1 MMTHILAQPI
11 RVFVILIACLIQFN
25 LAAAPLAE
33 GKARFLGCIF
43 SPTSEPKLEKYWN
56 QVVPENSGKWGS
68 VERRRGQM
76 NWTNLD
82 NAYDLAQTQG
92 FPFRF
97 HVLIWGN
104 QQPSWMNDLSS
115 SDQLDEIEEWF
126 SAVATRYPGIDYL
139 EVVNEPLNAPPDGNN
154 DRANYIDALGGTG
167 PSGWEWV
174 LKSFRLARQYFPGT
188 QLVLNEYNVIRN
200 NDKTTDYLAL
210 IGLLQAEDLIDVIG
224 FQGHAFTTGPAS
236 LSAMTTS
243 INRFEATGL
252 PVMVT
257 EMDIDGAVFVDPDWI
272 QNDALQLSEYQR
284 VFPLFW
290 EHPAIV
296 GVTLW
301 GWRPGLWRDTEMAYL
316 QDTDGTER
324 PALQWLRHYVA
335 GEEPPMNFETYATI
349 EGLLDTERL
358 IDGDSDGDTLHNVL
372 EYLAGTG
379 FDSYNPQP
387 VIWDFTDDSADMT
400 FPVSPLVN
408 SGKVYIERKANLSN
422 ASWRTSGSYNWDSQ
436 TATNTTYSGQESKV
450 RRTFDTDIAH
460 FIESASVDNGDIFYE
475 ANIGWGSVR
484 FECVEDRKAAVA
496 QYQVQADAA
505 LRAEL
510 TDAVANNGT
519 VSFDVTILAADYDPA
534 DRPSRFNLIL
544 AGNTS
549 VDGFSE
555 SIEVDPGFDF
565 STLQADVSQLAHIT
579 VNIADLNSFTDVAG
593 STYVQLAFGSWVPA
607 DEIIGNGDV
616 SGKIVTFY
624 IDNLTIDSRPN
635 SSPQIKF
642 SGSGTSARPQRFYRL
657 RYEQ

>member
-1 MMTHILAQPI
+1 MTQIFAQANK
-11 RVFVILIACLIQFN
+11 VSLILIACLIQFH
-25 LAAAPLAE
+25 LAAEPLAE

-43 SPTSEPKLEKYWN
+43 SPTSEAKLEKYWN

-68 VERRRGQM
+68 VERRRDRM
-76 NWTNLD
+76 NWANLD
-82 NAYDLAQTQG
+82 NAYNLAQAQG
-92 FPFRF
+92 FPFRH
-97 HVLIWGN
+97 HVLIWGK

-115 SDQLDEIEEWF
+115 SDQRAEIEEWF

-154 DRANYIDALGGTG
+154 GRANYIAALGGTG

-174 LKSFRLARQYFPGT
+174 LESFRLARQYFPGA

-200 NDKTTDYLAL
+200 NDNTTNYLAL

-236 LSAMTTS
+236 VGAMTSS

-257 EMDIDGAVFVDPDWI
+257 EMEIDGAVFVDSDWI
-272 QNDALQLSEYQR
+272 QDDALQLSEYQR

-296 GVTLW
+296 GVSLW
-301 GWRPGLWRDTEMAYL
+301 GWRPGLWRDAEMAYL
-316 QDTDGTER
+316 QNIDGTER
-324 PALQWLRHYVA
+324 PALQWLRHYLT

-349 EGLLDTERL
+349 QGLLDTERL
-358 IDGDSDGDTLHNVL
+358 IDGDSDGDTLPNGL

-379 FDSYNPQP
+379 FDRYDPKP
-387 VIWDFTDDSADMT
+387 VIWDFNNNSADMT

-408 SGKVYIERKANLSN
+408 SGKVHIERKTDLSDTE
-422 ASWRTSGSYNWDSQ
+422 WLPSGSYNWDSQ

-450 RRTFDTDIAH
+450 RATFDTDVVY
-460 FIESASVDNGDIFYE
+460 FIEPASGDNGDIFYE
-475 ANIGWGSVR
+475 ANVGWGSVR
-484 FECVEDRKAAVA
+484 FVCFEDEEHCVAL
-496 QYQVQADAA
+496 YSINSDAGM
-505 LRAEL
+505 LAEL
-510 TDAVANNGT
+510 ADAVANNGT
-519 VSFDVTILAADYDPA
+519 VSFDVTILAADYDPT

-549 VDGFSE
+549 VDGFGQ

-565 STLQADVSQLAHIT
+565 STLQADVLQSAHIT
-579 VNIADLNSFTDVAG
+579 VNIADLNSFTNVAG
-593 STYVQLAFGSWVPA
+593 SDYVELSFGSWVPA
-607 DEIIGNGDV
+607 DEIIGNGDA

-624 IDNLTIDSRPN
+624 IDNFTIDGGPN
-635 SSPQIKF
+635 SSPQISF
-642 SGSGTSARPQRFYRL
+642 SGSGTSAIPQGFYRL

>member
-1 MMTHILAQPI
+1 MTHMLVQANKI
-11 RVFVILIACLIQFN
+11 FVVLFLCLIQFY
-25 LAAAPLAE
+25 LAAEPLAD
-33 GKARFLGCIF
+33 GKARFLGCNF
-43 SPTSEPKLEKYWN
+43 TNSSQPNLEKYWN
-56 QVVPENSGKWGS
+56 QVVPGNYGKWGS
-68 VERRRGQM
+68 VESKRDVM

-82 NAYDLAQTQG
+82 NAYNLAQTQG
-92 FPFRF
+92 FPFRY

-104 QQPSWMNDLSS
+104 QQPSWMNTLSS
-115 SDQLDEIEEWF
+115 SEQRNEIEEWF
-126 SAVATRYPGIDYL
+126 SAVATRYPDIDYL

-154 DRANYIDALGGTG
+154 GRANYIAALGGTG
-167 PSGWEWV
+167 LSGWEWV
-174 LKSFRLARQYFPGT
+174 LESFRLARQYFPGT

-200 NDKTTDYLAL
+200 NSNTANYLAL
-210 IGLLQAEDLIDVIG
+210 IGLLQAEGLIDVIG
-224 FQGHAFTTGPAS
+224 FQAHAFTTKPAS
-236 LSAMTTS
+236 TGAMTTS
-243 INRFEATGL
+243 INRFAATGL

-257 EMDIDGAVFVDPDWI
+257 EMDIDGAVSVDPDWI
-272 QNDALQLSEYQR
+272 QDDALQLSEYQR

-316 QDTDGTER
+316 QDIDGRER

-349 EGLLDTERL
+349 QGLLDSERL
-358 IDGDSDGDTLHNVL
+358 IDGDLDSDTLYNGL

-379 FDSYNPQP
+379 FDRYNQQP
-387 VIWDFTDDSADMT
+387 VMWHFTYHSADMT

-408 SGKVYIERKANLSN
+408 SGKVYIERNTDLSD
-422 ASWRTSGSYNWDSQ
+422 AGWLTSGSYNWDTQ
-436 TATNTTYSGQESKV
+436 TASNTTYSGQESKV
-450 RRTFDTDIAH
+450 RRSFDTDVAQ
-460 FIESASVDNGDIFYE
+460 FFEPASVDNGDIFYE
-475 ANIGWGSVR
+475 ADIGWGSVR
-484 FECVEDRKAAVA
+484 FECIEDRNAAVA
-496 QYQVQADAA
+496 QYRVHSDAA
-505 LRAEL
+505 LLAEL

-519 VSFDVTILAADYDPA
+519 VSFDVTILAADYDPT
-534 DRPSRFNLIL
+534 DRPSRFDLIL

-549 VDGFSE
+549 VDGFSQ

-565 STLQADVSQLAHIT
+565 STLQADVSQSAHIT
-579 VNIADLNSFTDVAG
+579 VNIADLNSFTDIAG

-607 DEIIGNGDV
+607 GEIIGNGEA

-624 IDNLTIDSRPN
+624 IDNLTVDAVPN

-642 SGSGTSARPQRFYRL
+642 NGSGTSAIPQRFYRL

>member
-1 MMTHILAQPI
+1 MTQIFAQANK
-11 RVFVILIACLIQFN
+11 VSLILIACLIQFH
-25 LAAAPLAE
+25 LAAEPLAE

-68 VERRRGQM
+68 VERRRDRM
-76 NWTNLD
+76 NWANLD
-82 NAYDLAQTQG
+82 NAYNLAQAQG
-92 FPFRF
+92 FPFRH
-97 HVLIWGN
+97 HVLIWGK

-115 SDQLDEIEEWF
+115 SDQRAEIEEWF

-154 DRANYIDALGGTG
+154 GRANYIAALGGTG

-174 LKSFRLARQYFPGT
+174 LESFRLARQYFPGT

-200 NDKTTDYLAL
+200 NDNTTNYLAL

-236 LSAMTTS
+236 VGAMTSS

-257 EMDIDGAVFVDPDWI
+257 EMEIDGAVFVDSDWI
-272 QNDALQLSEYQR
+272 QDDAIQLSEYQR

-301 GWRPGLWRDTEMAYL
+301 GWRPGLWRDAEMAYL
-316 QDTDGTER
+316 QNIDGTER
-324 PALQWLRHYVA
+324 PALQWLRHYLT

-349 EGLLDTERL
+349 QGLLDTERL
-358 IDGDSDGDTLHNVL
+358 IDGDSDGDTLPNGL

-379 FDSYNPQP
+379 FDRYDPKP
-387 VIWDFTDDSADMT
+387 VIWDFNNNSADMT

-408 SGKVYIERKANLSN
+408 SGKVHIERKTDLSDTE
-422 ASWRTSGSYNWDSQ
+422 WLPSGSYNWDSQ

-450 RRTFDTDIAH
+450 RATFDTDVAY
-460 FIESASVDNGDIFYE
+460 FIEPASGDNGDIFYE

-484 FECVEDRKAAVA
+484 FVCFEDEEHCVAL
-496 QYQVQADAA
+496 YSINSDAGM
-505 LRAEL
+505 LAEL
-510 TDAVANNGT
+510 ADAVANNGT
-519 VSFDVTILAADYDPA
+519 VSFDVTILAADYDPT

-549 VDGFSE
+549 VDGFGQ

-565 STLQADVSQLAHIT
+565 STLQADVLQSAHIT
-579 VNIADLNSFTDVAG
+579 VNIADLNSFTNVAG
-593 STYVQLAFGSWVPA
+593 SDYVELSFGSWVPA
-607 DEIIGNGDV
+607 DEIIGNGDA

-624 IDNLTIDSRPN
+624 IDNFTIDGGPN
-635 SSPQIKF
+635 SSPQISF
-642 SGSGTSARPQRFYRL
+642 SGSGTSAIPQGFYRL

>member
-1 MMTHILAQPI
+1 MTRILAQAI
-11 RVFVILIACLIQFN
+11 RVFVILIAGLIQFN
-25 LAAAPLAE
+25 LAAVPLAE

-68 VERRRGQM
+68 VERRRDRM
-76 NWTNLD
+76 NWGNID
-82 NAYDLAQTQG
+82 NAYNLAQTQG
-92 FPFRF
+92 FPFRY

-115 SDQLDEIEEWF
+115 SDQRDEIEEWF

-154 DRANYIDALGGTG
+154 GRANYIAALGGTG
-167 PSGWEWV
+167 SSGWEWV
-174 LKSFRLARQYFPGT
+174 LESFRLARQYFPGT

-200 NDKTTDYLAL
+200 DDKTTNYLTL
-210 IGLLQAEDLIDVIG
+210 IGLLQAEGLIDVIG
-224 FQGHAFTTGPAS
+224 FQGHAFTTRPAS
-236 LSAMTTS
+236 EGAMTTS

-257 EMDIDGAVFVDPDWI
+257 EMEIDGAVFVDPDWI

-316 QDTDGTER
+316 QVDGAER
-324 PALQWLRHYVA
+324 PALQWLRHYLA
-335 GEEPPMNFETYATI
+335 SEEPPMNFETYATI

-358 IDGDSDGDTLHNVL
+358 IDGDSDGDTLYNGL
-372 EYLAGTG
+372 EYLTGTG
-379 FDSYNPQP
+379 FDRYNPQP
-387 VIWDFTDDSADMT
+387 VIWDFTYNSADMT

-408 SGKVYIERKANLSN
+408 SGKVYIERNTDLSD
-422 ASWRTSGSYNWDSQ
+422 AGWLTSGSYNWDTQ
-436 TATNTTYSGQESKV
+436 ITTNTTYSGQESKV
-450 RRTFDTDIAH
+450 RATFDTDVAH
-460 FIESASVDNGDIFYE
+460 FIEPASGDNGDIFYE

-484 FECVEDRKAAVA
+484 FECIEDRKAAVA
-496 QYQVQADAA
+496 QYRVHRDAA
-505 LRAEL
+505 LLAEL
-510 TDAVANNGT
+510 TDAVASNGT
-519 VSFDVTILAADYDPA
+519 VSFDVTILAADYDPT
-534 DRPSRFNLIL
+534 DRPSRFNLTL

-549 VDGFSE
+549 VDGFNE

-565 STLQADVSQLAHIT
+565 STLQADVSQSAHIT

-607 DEIIGNGDV
+607 DEIIGNGNA

-624 IDNLTIDSRPN
+624 IDNLTIDSGPN

-642 SGSGTSARPQRFYRL
+642 SGSGTSAIPQRFYRL

>member
-1 MMTHILAQPI
+1 MTQIFAQANK
-11 RVFVILIACLIQFN
+11 VSLILIACLIQFH
-25 LAAAPLAE
+25 LAAEPLAE

-68 VERRRGQM
+68 VERRRDRM
-76 NWTNLD
+76 NWANLD
-82 NAYDLAQTQG
+82 NAYNLAQAQG
-92 FPFRF
+92 FPFRH
-97 HVLIWGN
+97 HVLIWGK

-115 SDQLDEIEEWF
+115 SDQRAEIEEWF

-154 DRANYIDALGGTG
+154 GRANYIAALGGTG

-174 LKSFRLARQYFPGT
+174 LESFRLARQYFPGT

-200 NDKTTDYLAL
+200 NDNTTNYLAL

-236 LSAMTTS
+236 VGAMTSS

-257 EMDIDGAVFVDPDWI
+257 EMEIDGAVFVDSDWI
-272 QNDALQLSEYQR
+272 QDDALQLSEYQR

-301 GWRPGLWRDTEMAYL
+301 GWRPGLWRDAEMAYL
-316 QDTDGTER
+316 QNIDGTER
-324 PALQWLRHYVA
+324 PALQWLRHYLT

-349 EGLLDTERL
+349 QGLLDTERL
-358 IDGDSDGDTLHNVL
+358 IDGDSDGDTLPNGL

-379 FDSYNPQP
+379 FDRYDPKP
-387 VIWDFTDDSADMT
+387 VIWDFNNNSADMT

-408 SGKVYIERKANLSN
+408 SGKVHIERKTDLSDTE
-422 ASWRTSGSYNWDSQ
+422 WLPSGSYNWDSQ

-450 RRTFDTDIAH
+450 RATFDTDVAY
-460 FIESASVDNGDIFYE
+460 FIEPAFGDNGDIFYE

-484 FECVEDRKAAVA
+484 FVCFEDEEHCVAL
-496 QYQVQADAA
+496 YSINSDAGM
-505 LRAEL
+505 LAEL
-510 TDAVANNGT
+510 ADAVANNGT
-519 VSFDVTILAADYDPA
+519 VSFDVTILAADYDPT

-549 VDGFSE
+549 VDGFGQ

-565 STLQADVSQLAHIT
+565 STLQADVLQSAHIT
-579 VNIADLNSFTDVAG
+579 VNIADLNSFTNVAG
-593 STYVQLAFGSWVPA
+593 SDYVELSFGSWVPA
-607 DEIIGNGDV
+607 DEIIGNGDA

-624 IDNLTIDSRPN
+624 IDNFTIDGGPN
-635 SSPQIKF
+635 SSPQISF
-642 SGSGTSARPQRFYRL
+642 SGSGTSAIPQGFYRL

>member
-1 MMTHILAQPI
+1 MTPMFVQIN
-11 RVFVILIACLIQFN
+11 RVFVILIACLVQFN
-25 LAAAPLAE
+25 LAAVPLAE

-43 SPTSEPKLEKYWN
+43 SPTSEPKLENYWN

-68 VERRRGQM
+68 VERRRDVM
-76 NWTNLD
+76 NWASLD
-82 NAYDLAQTQG
+82 NAYNLAQTQG

-104 QQPSWMNDLSS
+104 QQPSWMDDLSS

-126 SAVATRYPGIDYL
+126 SAVATRYPEIDYL

-154 DRANYIDALGGTG
+154 DRANYIDALGGAG

-174 LKSFRLARQYFPGT
+174 LESFRLARQYFPGT

-200 NDKTTDYLAL
+200 NVKTTDYLTL

-224 FQGHAFTTGPAS
+224 FQGHAFTTGPAT
-236 LSAMTTS
+236 LGAMTTS

-272 QNDALQLSEYQR
+272 QDDALQLSEYQR

-301 GWRPGLWRDTEMAYL
+301 GWRPGLWRDAEMAYL
-316 QDTDGTER
+316 QNINGTER
-324 PALQWLRHYVA
+324 PALQWLRHYLA

-349 EGLLDTERL
+349 QGLLDTERL
-358 IDGDSDGDTLHNVL
+358 VDGDSDGDTLYNSL

-387 VIWDFTDDSADMT
+387 VIWDFTDGSADMT

-408 SGKVYIERKANLSN
+408 SGKVYIERKADLSD
-422 ASWRTSGSYNWDSQ
+422 AGWLTSGSYNWDTQ

-450 RRTFDTDIAH
+450 RTTFDTNVAH
-460 FIESASVDNGDIFYE
+460 FIEPASVDNGDIFYQ

-484 FECVEDRKAAVA
+484 FECVEDRKSAVA
-496 QYQVQADAA
+496 QYQVHADAA

-519 VSFDVTILAADYDPA
+519 VSFDVTILAADYDPT

-579 VNIADLNSFTDVAG
+579 VNIADLNSFTDLAG

-642 SGSGTSARPQRFYRL
+642 SGSGTSAIPQRFYRL

>member
-1 MMTHILAQPI
+1 MTYILVQANKI
-11 RVFVILIACLIQFN
+11 FVVLFLCLIQFH
-25 LAAAPLAE
+25 LAAEPLAD

-43 SPTSEPKLEKYWN
+43 SPTSEPNLEKYWN
-56 QVVPENSGKWGS
+56 QVVPENSGKWNS
-68 VERRRGQM
+68 VERVRGQM
-76 NWTNLD
+76 NWANLD
-82 NAYDLAQTQG
+82 NAYNLAQTQG
-92 FPFRF
+92 FPFRY

-126 SAVATRYPGIDYL
+126 SAVAARYPGIDYL

-154 DRANYIDALGGTG
+154 NRANYINALDDAGLG
-167 PSGWEWV
+167 GWEWV
-174 LKSFRLARQYFPGT
+174 LESFRLARQYFPGT

-200 NDKTTDYLAL
+200 NDNTTNYLAL

-224 FQGHAFTTGPAS
+224 FQGHAFTTNPAS
-236 LSAMTTS
+236 VGAMTTS
-243 INRFEATGL
+243 INRFAATGL

-257 EMDIDGAVFVDPDWI
+257 EMDIDGAVFVDPNWI
-272 QNDALQLSEYQR
+272 QDDALQLSEYQR

-316 QDTDGTER
+316 QDIDGTER

-349 EGLLDTERL
+349 QGLLDTERL
-358 IDGDSDGDTLHNVL
+358 IDGDSDGDALHNGL

-379 FDSYNPQP
+379 FDRYNPQP
-387 VIWDFTDDSADMT
+387 VIWDFTDDSADMI

-408 SGKVYIERKANLSN
+408 SGKVYIERNADLSD
-422 ASWRTSGSYNWDSQ
+422 AGWLTSGSYNWDTQ
-436 TATNTTYSGQESKV
+436 TASNTTYSGQESKV
-450 RRTFDTDIAH
+450 RRSFDTDVAQ
-460 FIESASVDNGDIFYE
+460 FFEPASVDNGDIFYE
-475 ANIGWGSVR
+475 ADIGWGSVR

-496 QYQVQADAA
+496 QYRVHQDAA

-519 VSFDVTILAADYDPA
+519 VSFDVTILAADYDPT
-534 DRPSRFNLIL
+534 DSPSRFNLIL

-565 STLQADVSQLAHIT
+565 STLQADVSQSAHIT

-593 STYVQLAFGSWVPA
+593 STYVQLAFGSWVPPG
-607 DEIIGNGDV
+607 EIIGNGNA

-642 SGSGTSARPQRFYRL
+642 SGSGTSAVPQRFYRL

>member
-1 MMTHILAQPI
+1 
-11 RVFVILIACLIQFN
+11 
-25 LAAAPLAE
+25 
-33 GKARFLGCIF
+33 
-43 SPTSEPKLEKYWN
+43 
-56 QVVPENSGKWGS
+56 
-68 VERRRGQM
+68 M
-76 NWTNLD
+76 NWANLD
-82 NAYDLAQTQG
+82 NAYNLAQAQG
-92 FPFRF
+92 FPFRH
-97 HVLIWGN
+97 HVLIWGK
-104 QQPSWMNDLSS
+104 QQPSWMNGLSS
-115 SDQLDEIEEWF
+115 SDQRDEIEEWF

-154 DRANYIDALGGTG
+154 GRANYIAALGGTG

-174 LKSFRLARQYFPGT
+174 LESFRLARQYFPGT
-188 QLVLNEYNVIRN
+188 QLILNEYNVIRN
-200 NDKTTDYLAL
+200 NDNTTNYLAL

-236 LSAMTTS
+236 VGAMTSS

-257 EMDIDGAVFVDPDWI
+257 EMEIDGAVFVDPDWI
-272 QNDALQLSEYQR
+272 QDDALQLSEYQR

-301 GWRPGLWRDTEMAYL
+301 GWRPGLWRDAEMAYL
-316 QDTDGTER
+316 QNIDGTER
-324 PALQWLRHYVA
+324 PALQWLRHYLT

-349 EGLLDTERL
+349 QGLLDTERL
-358 IDGDSDGDTLHNVL
+358 IDGDSDGDTLPNGL

-379 FDSYNPQP
+379 FDRYDPKP
-387 VIWDFTDDSADMT
+387 VIWDFNNNSADMT

-408 SGKVYIERKANLSN
+408 SGKVHIERKTDLSDTE
-422 ASWRTSGSYNWDSQ
+422 WLPSGSYNWDSQ

-450 RRTFDTDIAH
+450 RATFDTDVAY
-460 FIESASVDNGDIFYE
+460 FIEPASGDNGDIFYE

-484 FECVEDRKAAVA
+484 FVCFEDEEHCVAL
-496 QYQVQADAA
+496 YSINSDAA
-505 LRAEL
+505 MLGEL
-510 TDAVANNGT
+510 ADAVANNGT
-519 VSFDVTILAADYDPA
+519 VSFDVTILAADYDPT

-549 VDGFSE
+549 VDGFGQ

-565 STLQADVSQLAHIT
+565 STLQADVLQSAHIT
-579 VNIADLNSFTDVAG
+579 VNIADLNSFTNVAG
-593 STYVQLAFGSWVPA
+593 SDYLELSFGSWVPA
-607 DEIIGNGDV
+607 DEIIGNGDA

-624 IDNLTIDSRPN
+624 IDNFTIDGGPN
-635 SSPQIKF
+635 SSPHINF
-642 SGSGTSARPQRFYRL
+642 SGSGTSAIPQRFYRL

>member
-1 MMTHILAQPI
+1 MISLFVQI
-11 RVFVILIACLIQFN
+11 NRVFVTLIACLIQFN
-25 LAAAPLAE
+25 LAAIPLAE

-43 SPTSEPKLEKYWN
+43 SPASEPKLENYWN
-56 QVVPENSGKWGS
+56 QVVPENSGKWNQ
-68 VERRRGQM
+68 VERVRGEM

-82 NAYDLAQTQG
+82 NAYNLAQAQG
-92 FPFRF
+92 FPFRY

-126 SAVATRYPGIDYL
+126 SAVAARYPGIDYL

-154 DRANYIDALGGTG
+154 GRANYIDALGGTG

-174 LKSFRLARQYFPGT
+174 LESFRLARQYFPGT

-210 IGLLQAEDLIDVIG
+210 IGLLQAEGLIDVIG
-224 FQGHAFTTGPAS
+224 FQAHAFTTGS
-236 LSAMTTS
+236 VSVSAITTS

-252 PVMVT
+252 PVIVT
-257 EMDIDGAVFVDPDWI
+257 EMDIDGAVFEDPDWI
-272 QNDALQLSEYQR
+272 QDDALQLSEYQR

-296 GVTLW
+296 GITLW
-301 GWRPGLWRDTEMAYL
+301 GWRPGLWRDAEMAYL

-349 EGLLDTERL
+349 QGLLDTERL
-358 IDGDSDGDTLHNVL
+358 IVGDSDGDTLHSGL

-379 FDSYNPQP
+379 FDIYNPQP
-387 VIWDFTDDSADMT
+387 VIWDFTHDSADMT

-408 SGKVYIERKANLSN
+408 SGKVHIEEKPDLSDTE
-422 ASWRTSGSYNWDSQ
+422 WFPSGSYDWDSQ
-436 TATNTTYSGQESKV
+436 IATNTTYSGQESKV
-450 RRTFDTDIAH
+450 RITFDSDIAH
-460 FIESASVDNGDIFYE
+460 FNESASVDNGDISHE
-475 ANIGWGSVR
+475 ADIGWGSVR
-484 FECVEDRKAAVA
+484 FECIEDRKAAVA
-496 QYQVQADAA
+496 QYRVHRDAA
-505 LRAEL
+505 LLAEL

-519 VSFDVTILAADYDPA
+519 VSFDVTILAEDYDQA

-549 VDGFSE
+549 VDGFGQ

-565 STLQADVSQLAHIT
+565 STLQADVLQSAHIT

-593 STYVQLAFGSWVPA
+593 STYVQIAFGSWVPSG
-607 DEIIGNGDV
+607 EIIGNGAV

-624 IDNLTIDSRPN
+624 IDNLTIDSKPN

-642 SGSGTSARPQRFYRL
+642 SGSGTSAVSQRFYRL

>member
-1 MMTHILAQPI
+1 MTQIFAQANK
-11 RVFVILIACLIQFN
+11 VSLILIACLIQFH
-25 LAAAPLAE
+25 LAAEPLAE

-68 VERRRGQM
+68 VERRRDRM
-76 NWTNLD
+76 NWANLD
-82 NAYDLAQTQG
+82 NAYNLAQAQG
-92 FPFRF
+92 FPFRH
-97 HVLIWGN
+97 HVLIWGK

-115 SDQLDEIEEWF
+115 SDQRAEIEEWF

-154 DRANYIDALGGTG
+154 GRANYIAALGGTG

-174 LKSFRLARQYFPGT
+174 LESFRLARQYFPGA

-200 NDKTTDYLAL
+200 NDNTTNYLAL

-236 LSAMTTS
+236 VGAMTSS

-257 EMDIDGAVFVDPDWI
+257 EMEIDGAVFVDSDWI
-272 QNDALQLSEYQR
+272 QDDALQLSEYQR

-301 GWRPGLWRDTEMAYL
+301 GWRPGLWRDAEMAYL
-316 QDTDGTER
+316 QNIDGTER
-324 PALQWLRHYVA
+324 PALQWLRHYLT

-349 EGLLDTERL
+349 QGLLDTERL
-358 IDGDSDGDTLHNVL
+358 IDGDSDGDTLPNGL
-372 EYLAGTG
+372 EYLAGTD
-379 FDSYNPQP
+379 FDRYDPKP
-387 VIWDFTDDSADMT
+387 AIWDFNNNSADMT

-408 SGKVYIERKANLSN
+408 SGKVHIERKTDLSDTE
-422 ASWRTSGSYNWDSQ
+422 WLPSGSYNWDSQ

-450 RRTFDTDIAH
+450 RATFDTDVVY
-460 FIESASVDNGDIFYE
+460 FIEPASGDNGDIFYE

-484 FECVEDRKAAVA
+484 FVCFEDEEHCVAL
-496 QYQVQADAA
+496 YSINSDAGM
-505 LRAEL
+505 LAEL
-510 TDAVANNGT
+510 ADAVANNGT
-519 VSFDVTILAADYDPA
+519 VSFDVTILAADYDPT

-549 VDGFSE
+549 VDGFGQ

-565 STLQADVSQLAHIT
+565 STLQADVLQSAHIT
-579 VNIADLNSFTDVAG
+579 VNIADLNSFTNVAG
-593 STYVQLAFGSWVPA
+593 SDYVELSFGSWLPA
-607 DEIIGNGDV
+607 DEIIGNGEA

-624 IDNLTIDSRPN
+624 IDNFTIDGGPN
-635 SSPQIKF
+635 SSPQISF
-642 SGSGTSARPQRFYRL
+642 SGSGTSAIPQGFYRL

>member
-56 QVVPENSGKWGS
+56 QVVPENSGKWNS
-68 VERRRGQM
+68 VERVRGQM

-154 DRANYIDALGGTG
+154 DRANYIDALGGAG

-174 LKSFRLARQYFPGT
+174 LKSFRLARHYFPGT

-200 NDKTTDYLAL
+200 NVKTTDYLTL

-224 FQGHAFTTGPAS
+224 FQAHAFTTGPAS

-257 EMDIDGAVFVDPDWI
+257 EMDIDGVDPDGV
-272 QNDALQLSEYQR
+272 QDDALQLSEYRR

-301 GWRPGLWRDTEMAYL
+301 GWRPGLWRDAEMAYL
-316 QDTDGTER
+316 QNINGTER
-324 PALQWLRHYVA
+324 PALQWLRHYLA

-349 EGLLDTERL
+349 QGLLDTERL
-358 IDGDSDGDTLHNVL
+358 IDGDSDGDTLYNVL

-387 VIWDFTDDSADMT
+387 VIWDFTDDSADMI

-408 SGKVYIERKANLSN
+408 SGKVYIERKTNLSN

-450 RRTFDTDIAH
+450 RTTFDTDVAH
-460 FIESASVDNGDIFYE
+460 FIEPASVDNGDILYV

-484 FECVEDRKAAVA
+484 FKCVEDRKAAVA

-510 TDAVANNGT
+510 TDAVTNNGT

-565 STLQADVSQLAHIT
+565 STLQADVSQSAHIT
-579 VNIADLNSFTDVAG
+579 VNIADLSSFTDVAG
-593 STYVQLAFGSWVPA
+593 STYVQIAFGSWVPSG
-607 DEIIGNGDV
+607 EIIGNGNAV
-616 SGKIVTFY
+616 KKVTFY
-624 IDNLTIDSRPN
+624 IDNLTVDSRPN

>member
-1 MMTHILAQPI
+1 
-11 RVFVILIACLIQFN
+11 
-25 LAAAPLAE
+25 
-33 GKARFLGCIF
+33 
-43 SPTSEPKLEKYWN
+43 
-56 QVVPENSGKWGS
+56 
-68 VERRRGQM
+68 M

-92 FPFRF
+92 FPFRY

-324 PALQWLRHYVA
+324 PALQWLRHYLA
-335 GEEPPMNFETYATI
+335 GEEPPMNFETYATT

-379 FDSYNPQP
+379 FDSYDPQP

-505 LRAEL
+505 Y
-510 TDAVANNGT
+510 G
-519 VSFDVTILAADYDPA
+519 
-534 DRPSRFNLIL
+534 
-544 AGNTS
+544 
-549 VDGFSE
+549 
-555 SIEVDPGFDF
+555 
-565 STLQADVSQLAHIT
+565 
-579 VNIADLNSFTDVAG
+579 
-593 STYVQLAFGSWVPA
+593 
-607 DEIIGNGDV
+607 
-616 SGKIVTFY
+616 
-624 IDNLTIDSRPN
+624 PN
-635 SSPQIKF
+635 
-642 SGSGTSARPQRFYRL
+642 
-657 RYEQ
+657 

>member
-1 MMTHILAQPI
+1 MTQIFAQANK
-11 RVFVILIACLIQFN
+11 VSLILIACLIQFH
-25 LAAAPLAE
+25 LAAEPLAE

-68 VERRRGQM
+68 VERRRDRM
-76 NWTNLD
+76 NWANLD
-82 NAYDLAQTQG
+82 NAYNLAQAQG
-92 FPFRF
+92 FPFRH
-97 HVLIWGN
+97 HVLIWGK

-115 SDQLDEIEEWF
+115 SDQRAEIEEWF

-154 DRANYIDALGGTG
+154 GRANYIAALGGTG

-174 LKSFRLARQYFPGT
+174 LESFRLARQYFPGT

-200 NDKTTDYLAL
+200 NDNTTNYLAL

-236 LSAMTTS
+236 VGAMTSS

-257 EMDIDGAVFVDPDWI
+257 EMEIDGAVFVDSDWI
-272 QNDALQLSEYQR
+272 QDDALQLSEYQR

-301 GWRPGLWRDTEMAYL
+301 GWRPGLWRDAEMAYL
-316 QDTDGTER
+316 QNIDGTER
-324 PALQWLRHYVA
+324 PALQWLRHYLA

-349 EGLLDTERL
+349 QGLLDTERL
-358 IDGDSDGDTLHNVL
+358 IDGDSDGDTLPNGL

-379 FDSYNPQP
+379 FDRYDPKP
-387 VIWDFTDDSADMT
+387 VIWDFNNNSADMT

-408 SGKVYIERKANLSN
+408 SGKVHIERKTDLSDTE
-422 ASWRTSGSYNWDSQ
+422 WLPSGSYNWDSQ

-450 RRTFDTDIAH
+450 RATFDTDVAY
-460 FIESASVDNGDIFYE
+460 FIEPASGDNGDIFYE

-484 FECVEDRKAAVA
+484 FVCFEDEEHCVAL
-496 QYQVQADAA
+496 YSINSDAGM
-505 LRAEL
+505 LAEL
-510 TDAVANNGT
+510 ADAVANNGT
-519 VSFDVTILAADYDPA
+519 VSFDVTILAADYDPT

-549 VDGFSE
+549 VDGFGQ

-565 STLQADVSQLAHIT
+565 STLQADVLQSAHIT
-579 VNIADLNSFTDVAG
+579 VNIADLNSFTNVAG
-593 STYVQLAFGSWVPA
+593 SDYVELSFGSWVPA
-607 DEIIGNGDV
+607 DEIIGNGDA

-624 IDNLTIDSRPN
+624 IDNFTIDGGPN
-635 SSPQIKF
+635 SSPQISF
-642 SGSGTSARPQRFYRL
+642 SGSGTSAIPQGFYRL

>member
-1 MMTHILAQPI
+1 MTQILAQAI
-11 RVFVILIACLIQFN
+11 RVSVILIAGLIQFN
-25 LAAAPLAE
+25 LAAVPLAE

-43 SPTSEPKLEKYWN
+43 SPTSEPNPEKYWN

-68 VERRRGQM
+68 VERRRDRM
-76 NWTNLD
+76 NWGNID
-82 NAYDLAQTQG
+82 NAYNLAQTQG
-92 FPFRF
+92 FPFRY

-324 PALQWLRHYVA
+324 PALQWLRYYLA
-335 GEEPPMNFETYATI
+335 GEEPPMNFETYATT

-379 FDSYNPQP
+379 FDSYDPQP
-387 VIWDFTDDSADMT
+387 VIWDFTDDSADMI

-450 RRTFDTDIAH
+450 RTTFDTDVAH
-460 FIESASVDNGDIFYE
+460 FIEPASVDNGDILYV

-484 FECVEDRKAAVA
+484 FKCVEDRKAAVA

>member
-1 MMTHILAQPI
+1 MTQIFAQANK
-11 RVFVILIACLIQFN
+11 VSLILIACLIQFH
-25 LAAAPLAE
+25 LAAEPLAE

-68 VERRRGQM
+68 VERRRDRM
-76 NWTNLD
+76 NWANLD
-82 NAYDLAQTQG
+82 NAYNLAQAQG
-92 FPFRF
+92 FPFRH
-97 HVLIWGN
+97 HVLIWGK

-115 SDQLDEIEEWF
+115 SDQRAEIEEWF

-154 DRANYIDALGGTG
+154 GRANYIAALGGTG

-174 LKSFRLARQYFPGT
+174 LESFRLARQYFPGT

-200 NDKTTDYLAL
+200 NDNTTNYLAL

-236 LSAMTTS
+236 VGAMTSS

-257 EMDIDGAVFVDPDWI
+257 EMEIDGAVSVGPDWI
-272 QNDALQLSEYQR
+272 QDDALQLSEYQR

-296 GVTLW
+296 GVSLW
-301 GWRPGLWRDTEMAYL
+301 GWRPGLWRDAEMAYL
-316 QDTDGTER
+316 QNIDGTER
-324 PALQWLRHYVA
+324 PALQWLRHYLA

-349 EGLLDTERL
+349 QGLLDTERL
-358 IDGDSDGDTLHNVL
+358 IDGDLDGDTLPNGL

-379 FDSYNPQP
+379 FDRHNPQP
-387 VIWDFTDDSADMT
+387 VMWDFTYNSADMT

-408 SGKVYIERKANLSN
+408 SGKVHIERKTDLSD
-422 ASWRTSGSYNWDSQ
+422 AVWLTSGSYNWDTQ
-436 TATNTTYSGQESKV
+436 TTSNTTYLGQESKV
-450 RRTFDTDIAH
+450 RTTFDTDVAY
-460 FIESASVDNGDIFYE
+460 FIEPVTDNGDIFYE

-484 FECVEDRKAAVA
+484 FECIEDRKASVA
-496 QYQVQADAA
+496 QYRVHADVA
-505 LRAEL
+505 LLAEL

-519 VSFDVTILAADYDPA
+519 ISFDVTILAADYHPA

-549 VDGFSE
+549 VDGFSS

-565 STLQADVSQLAHIT
+565 STLQVDVSQSAHIT
-579 VNIADLNSFTDVAG
+579 VNIADLNSFTNVAG

-607 DEIIGNGDV
+607 DEIIGNGEA

-642 SGSGTSARPQRFYRL
+642 SGSGTSAVPQRFYRL

>member
-1 MMTHILAQPI
+1 MFVQINRA
-11 RVFVILIACLIQFN
+11 FVILIACLVQFN
-25 LAAAPLAE
+25 LAAVPLAE

-43 SPTSEPKLEKYWN
+43 SPTSEPKLENYWN

-68 VERRRGQM
+68 VERRRDVM
-76 NWTNLD
+76 NWASLD
-82 NAYDLAQTQG
+82 NAYNLAQTQG
-92 FPFRF
+92 FPFRY

-126 SAVATRYPGIDYL
+126 SAVATRYPEIDYL

-154 DRANYIDALGGTG
+154 DRANYIDALGGAG

-200 NDKTTDYLAL
+200 NVKTTDYLTL

-224 FQGHAFTTGPAS
+224 FQGHAFTTGPAT
-236 LSAMTTS
+236 LGAMTTS

-272 QNDALQLSEYQR
+272 QDDALQLSEYQR

-301 GWRPGLWRDTEMAYL
+301 GWRPGLWRDAEMAYL
-316 QDTDGTER
+316 QNINGTER
-324 PALQWLRHYVA
+324 PALQWLRHYLA

-349 EGLLDTERL
+349 QGLLDTERL
-358 IDGDSDGDTLHNVL
+358 VDGDSDGDTLYNSL

-387 VIWDFTDDSADMT
+387 VIWDFTDGSADMT

-408 SGKVYIERKANLSN
+408 SGKVYIERKADLSD
-422 ASWRTSGSYNWDSQ
+422 AGWLTSGSYNWDTQ

-450 RRTFDTDIAH
+450 RTTFDTNVAH
-460 FIESASVDNGDIFYE
+460 FIEPASVDNGDIFYQ

-484 FECVEDRKAAVA
+484 FECVEDRKSAVA
-496 QYQVQADAA
+496 QYQVHADAA

-519 VSFDVTILAADYDPA
+519 VSFDVTILAADYDPT

-593 STYVQLAFGSWVPA
+593 STYVQLAFGSWLPA

-635 SSPQIKF
+635 SSPQIKL
-642 SGSGTSARPQRFYRL
+642 SGSGTSAIPQRFYRL
-657 RYEQ
+657 RYE

>member
-1 MMTHILAQPI
+1 MTQIFAQANK
-11 RVFVILIACLIQFN
+11 VSLILIACLILFH
-25 LAAAPLAE
+25 LAAEPLAE

-68 VERRRGQM
+68 VERRRDRM
-76 NWTNLD
+76 NWANLD
-82 NAYDLAQTQG
+82 NAYNLAQAQG
-92 FPFRF
+92 FPFRH
-97 HVLIWGN
+97 HVLIWGK

-115 SDQLDEIEEWF
+115 SDQRAEIEEWF

-154 DRANYIDALGGTG
+154 GRANYIAALGGTG
-167 PSGWEWV
+167 SSGWEWV
-174 LKSFRLARQYFPGT
+174 LESFRLARQYFPGT
-188 QLVLNEYNVIRN
+188 QLVINEYNVIRN
-200 NDKTTDYLAL
+200 NDNTTNYLAL

-236 LSAMTTS
+236 VGAMTSS

-257 EMDIDGAVFVDPDWI
+257 EMEIDGAVFVDSDWI
-272 QNDALQLSEYQR
+272 QDDALQLSEYQR

-301 GWRPGLWRDTEMAYL
+301 GWRPGLWRDAEMAYL
-316 QDTDGTER
+316 QNIDGTER
-324 PALQWLRHYVA
+324 PALQWLRHYLA

-349 EGLLDTERL
+349 QGLLDTERL
-358 IDGDSDGDTLHNVL
+358 IDGDSDGDTLPNGL

-379 FDSYNPQP
+379 FDRYDPKP
-387 VIWDFTDDSADMT
+387 VIWDFNNNSADMT

-408 SGKVYIERKANLSN
+408 SGKVHIERKTDLSDTE
-422 ASWRTSGSYNWDSQ
+422 WLPSGSYNWDSQ

-450 RRTFDTDIAH
+450 RATFDTDVAY
-460 FIESASVDNGDIFYE
+460 FIEPASGDNGDIFYE

-484 FECVEDRKAAVA
+484 FVCFEDEEHCVAL
-496 QYQVQADAA
+496 YSINSDAGM
-505 LRAEL
+505 LAEL
-510 TDAVANNGT
+510 ADAVANNGT
-519 VSFDVTILAADYDPA
+519 VSFDVTILAADYDPT

-549 VDGFSE
+549 VDGFGQ

-565 STLQADVSQLAHIT
+565 STLQADVLQSAHIT
-579 VNIADLNSFTDVAG
+579 VNIADLNSFTNVAG
-593 STYVQLAFGSWVPA
+593 SDYVELSFGSWLPA
-607 DEIIGNGDV
+607 DEIIGNGEA

-624 IDNLTIDSRPN
+624 IDNFTIDGGPN
-635 SSPQIKF
+635 SSPQISF
-642 SGSGTSARPQRFYRL
+642 SGSGTSAIPQGFYRL

>member
-1 MMTHILAQPI
+1 
-11 RVFVILIACLIQFN
+11 LIQFN
-25 LAAAPLAE
+25 LAAVPLAE
-33 GKARFLGCIF
+33 GKVRFLGCIYRLNST
-43 SPTSEPKLEKYWN
+43 SPNLEKYWN
-56 QVVPENSGKWGS
+56 QVVPENSGKWNQ
-68 VERRRGQM
+68 VERVRGEM

-82 NAYDLAQTQG
+82 NAYNLAQAQG
-92 FPFRF
+92 FPFRY

-126 SAVATRYPGIDYL
+126 SAVAARYPGIDYL

-154 DRANYIDALGGTG
+154 GRANYIDALGGTG

-174 LKSFRLARQYFPGT
+174 LESFRLARQYFPGT

-200 NDKTTDYLAL
+200 NDKTDDYLAL

-224 FQGHAFTTGPAS
+224 FQAHAFTTGS
-236 LSAMTTS
+236 VSVSAITTS

-252 PVMVT
+252 PVIVT
-257 EMDIDGAVFVDPDWI
+257 EMDIDGAVFEDPDWI
-272 QNDALQLSEYQR
+272 QDDALQLSEYQR

-349 EGLLDTERL
+349 QGLLDTERL
-358 IDGDSDGDTLHNVL
+358 IVGDSDGDTLHSGL

-387 VIWDFTDDSADMT
+387 VIWYFADDSADMT

-408 SGKVYIERKANLSN
+408 SGKVHIEEKPDLSDTE
-422 ASWRTSGSYNWDSQ
+422 WFPSGSYDWDSQ
-436 TATNTTYSGQESKV
+436 IATNTTYSGQESKV
-450 RRTFDTDIAH
+450 RITFDTDIAN
-460 FIESASVDNGDIFYE
+460 FIESASIDNGDISHE
-475 ANIGWGSVR
+475 ADIGWGSVR
-484 FECVEDRKAAVA
+484 FECVEDRKSAVA

-510 TDAVANNGT
+510 TDTVGNNGT
-519 VSFDVTILAADYDPA
+519 VSFDVTILAEDYDQA

-549 VDGFSE
+549 VDGFGQ

-565 STLQADVSQLAHIT
+565 STLQADVLQSAHIT

-593 STYVQLAFGSWVPA
+593 STYVQIAFGSWVPSG
-607 DEIIGNGDV
+607 EIIGNGAV

-624 IDNLTIDSRPN
+624 IDNLTIDSKPN

-642 SGSGTSARPQRFYRL
+642 SGSGTSAVSQRFYRL

>member
-1 MMTHILAQPI
+1 
-11 RVFVILIACLIQFN
+11 
-25 LAAAPLAE
+25 
-33 GKARFLGCIF
+33 
-43 SPTSEPKLEKYWN
+43 
-56 QVVPENSGKWGS
+56 
-68 VERRRGQM
+68 M
-76 NWTNLD
+76 NWANLD
-82 NAYDLAQTQG
+82 NAYNLAQAQG
-92 FPFRF
+92 FPFRH
-97 HVLIWGN
+97 HVLIWGK

-115 SDQLDEIEEWF
+115 SDQRAEIEEWF

-154 DRANYIDALGGTG
+154 GRANYIAALGGTG

-174 LKSFRLARQYFPGT
+174 LESFRLARQYFPGT

-200 NDKTTDYLAL
+200 NDNTTNYLAL

-236 LSAMTTS
+236 VGAMTSS

-257 EMDIDGAVFVDPDWI
+257 EMEIDGAVFVDSDWI
-272 QNDALQLSEYQR
+272 QDDALQLSEYQR

-301 GWRPGLWRDTEMAYL
+301 GWRPGLWRDAEMAYL
-316 QDTDGTER
+316 QNIDGTER
-324 PALQWLRHYVA
+324 PALQWLRHYLT

-349 EGLLDTERL
+349 QGLLDTERL
-358 IDGDSDGDTLHNVL
+358 IDGDSDGDTLPNGL

-379 FDSYNPQP
+379 FDRYDPKP
-387 VIWDFTDDSADMT
+387 VIWDFNNNSADMT

-408 SGKVYIERKANLSN
+408 SGKVHIERKTDLSDTE
-422 ASWRTSGSYNWDSQ
+422 WLPSGSYNWDSQ

-450 RRTFDTDIAH
+450 RATFDTDVVY
-460 FIESASVDNGDIFYE
+460 FIEPASGDNGDIFYE

-484 FECVEDRKAAVA
+484 FVCFEDEEHCVAL
-496 QYQVQADAA
+496 YSINSDAGM
-505 LRAEL
+505 LAEL
-510 TDAVANNGT
+510 ADAVANNGT
-519 VSFDVTILAADYDPA
+519 VSFDVTILAADYDPT

-549 VDGFSE
+549 VDGFGQ

-565 STLQADVSQLAHIT
+565 STLQADVLQSAHIT
-579 VNIADLNSFTDVAG
+579 VNIADLNSFTNVAG
-593 STYVQLAFGSWVPA
+593 SDYVELSFGSWVPA
-607 DEIIGNGDV
+607 DEIIGNGDA
-616 SGKIVTFY
+616 SGKIVTFC
-624 IDNLTIDSRPN
+624 IDNFTIDGGPN
-635 SSPQIKF
+635 SSPQISF
-642 SGSGTSARPQRFYRL
+642 SGSGTSAIPQGFYRL

>member
-1 MMTHILAQPI
+1 MFVQINRI
-11 RVFVILIACLIQFN
+11 FVILIACLIQFN
-25 LAAAPLAE
+25 LAALPLTE

-56 QVVPENSGKWGS
+56 QVVPENSGKWNS
-68 VERRRGQM
+68 VERVRGQM

-82 NAYDLAQTQG
+82 NAYNLAQTQG

-104 QQPSWMNDLSS
+104 QQPSWMDDLSS

-154 DRANYIDALGGTG
+154 GRANYIDALGGTG

-174 LKSFRLARQYFPGT
+174 LESFRLARQYFPGT

-200 NDKTTDYLAL
+200 NDKTTDYLTL

-224 FQGHAFTTGPAS
+224 FQAHAFTTGPAS

-257 EMDIDGAVFVDPDWI
+257 EMDIDGAAFEDPDWI
-272 QNDALQLSEYQR
+272 QDDALQLSEYQR

-349 EGLLDTERL
+349 QGLLDAERL
-358 IDGDSDGDTLHNVL
+358 IDGDSDGDTLHNAL

-379 FDSYNPQP
+379 FDSYDPQP

-422 ASWRTSGSYNWDSQ
+422 AGWLTSGSYNWDSQ

-450 RRTFDTDIAH
+450 RTTFDSDIAH
-460 FIESASVDNGDIFYE
+460 FNESASVDNGDISHE
-475 ANIGWGSVR
+475 ADIGWGSVR
-484 FECVEDRKAAVA
+484 FECIEDRKAAVA
-496 QYQVQADAA
+496 QYRVHRDAA
-505 LRAEL
+505 LLAEL
-510 TDAVANNGT
+510 TDAVANDGT
-519 VSFDVTILAADYDPA
+519 VSFDVTILAADYDPS

-549 VDGFSE
+549 ADGFSE

-565 STLQADVSQLAHIT
+565 STLQADVLQSAHIA
-579 VNIADLNSFTDVAG
+579 VNIADLNSFTDLAG
-593 STYVQLAFGSWVPA
+593 STYVQIAFGSWVPSG
-607 DEIIGNGDV
+607 EIIGNGAA

-624 IDNLTIDSRPN
+624 IDNLTIDGRPN

-642 SGSGTSARPQRFYRL
+642 SGSGTSAVPQRFYRL

>member
-1 MMTHILAQPI
+1 MTHILAKANKI
-11 RVFVILIACLIQFN
+11 FVILIAWLIQFH
-25 LAAAPLAE
+25 LAAEPLAE
-33 GKARFLGCIF
+33 SKARFLGCNF
-43 SPTSEPKLEKYWN
+43 TPSSEPRLEKYWN
-56 QVVPENSGKWGS
+56 QVVPGNYGKWGS
-68 VERRRGQM
+68 VERRRDVM

-82 NAYDLAQTQG
+82 NAYNFAQTHG
-92 FPFRF
+92 FPFRY

-104 QQPSWMNDLSS
+104 QQPSWMNNLSS
-115 SDQLDEIEEWF
+115 SAQRDEIEEWF
-126 SAVATRYPGIDYL
+126 SAVATRYPDIDYL

-154 DRANYIDALGGTG
+154 GRANYIAALGGTG
-167 PSGWEWV
+167 SSGWEWV
-174 LKSFRLARQYFPGT
+174 LESFRLARQYFPGT
-188 QLVLNEYNVIRN
+188 QLVINEYNVIRN
-200 NDKTTDYLAL
+200 NSNTANYLAL

-224 FQGHAFTTGPAS
+224 FQAHAFTTKPAS
-236 LSAMTTS
+236 VGAMTTS
-243 INRFEATGL
+243 INQFEATGL

-257 EMDIDGAVFVDPDWI
+257 EMEIDGAVSVGPDWI
-272 QNDALQLSEYQR
+272 QDDALQLSEYQR

-296 GVTLW
+296 GVSLW
-301 GWRPGLWRDTEMAYL
+301 GWRPGLWRDAEMAYL
-316 QDTDGTER
+316 QNIDGTER
-324 PALQWLRHYVA
+324 PALQWLRHYLA

-349 EGLLDTERL
+349 QGLLDTERL
-358 IDGDSDGDTLHNVL
+358 IDGDSDGDTLPNGL

-379 FDSYNPQP
+379 FDRHNPQP
-387 VIWDFTDDSADMT
+387 VMWDFNNNSADMT

-408 SGKVYIERKANLSN
+408 SGKVHIERNADLSD
-422 ASWRTSGSYNWDSQ
+422 AEWLTSGSYNWDTQ
-436 TATNTTYSGQESKV
+436 TTSNTTYLGQESKV
-450 RRTFDTDIAH
+450 RTTFDTDVAY
-460 FIESASVDNGDIFYE
+460 FIEPVTDNGDIFYE

-484 FECVEDRKAAVA
+484 FECIEDRKASVA
-496 QYQVQADAA
+496 QYRVHADVA
-505 LRAEL
+505 LLAEL

-519 VSFDVTILAADYDPA
+519 ISFDVTILAVDYHPG

-549 VDGFSE
+549 VDGFSP

-565 STLQADVSQLAHIT
+565 STLQADVSQSAHVT
-579 VNIADLNSFTDVAG
+579 VNVADLNSFTNVAG

-607 DEIIGNGDV
+607 DEIIGNGEA

-642 SGSGTSARPQRFYRL
+642 SGSGTSAVPQRFYRL

>member
-1 MMTHILAQPI
+1 MTPMFVQINRI
-11 RVFVILIACLIQFN
+11 FVILIACLIQFN
-25 LAAAPLAE
+25 LAALPLTE

-43 SPTSEPKLEKYWN
+43 SPTSEPKLENYWN

-68 VERRRGQM
+68 VERRRDVM
-76 NWTNLD
+76 NWASLD
-82 NAYDLAQTQG
+82 NAYNLAQTQG

-104 QQPSWMNDLSS
+104 QQPSWMDDLSS

-126 SAVATRYPGIDYL
+126 SAVATRYPEIDYL

-154 DRANYIDALGGTG
+154 DRANYIDALGGAG

-174 LKSFRLARQYFPGT
+174 LESFRLARQYFPGT

-200 NDKTTDYLAL
+200 NVKTTDYLTL

-224 FQGHAFTTGPAS
+224 FQGHAFTTGPAT
-236 LSAMTTS
+236 LGAMTTS

-272 QNDALQLSEYQR
+272 QDDALQLSEYQR

-349 EGLLDTERL
+349 QGLLDAERL
-358 IDGDSDGDTLHNVL
+358 IDGDSDGDTLHNAL

-379 FDSYNPQP
+379 FDSYDPQP

-422 ASWRTSGSYNWDSQ
+422 AGWLTSGSYNWDSQ

-450 RRTFDTDIAH
+450 RTTFDSDIAH
-460 FIESASVDNGDIFYE
+460 FNESASVDNGDISHE
-475 ANIGWGSVR
+475 ADIGWGSVR
-484 FECVEDRKAAVA
+484 FECIEDRKAAVA
-496 QYQVQADAA
+496 QYRVHRDAA
-505 LRAEL
+505 LLAEL
-510 TDAVANNGT
+510 TDAVANDGT
-519 VSFDVTILAADYDPA
+519 VSFDVTILAADYDPS

-549 VDGFSE
+549 ADGFSE

-565 STLQADVSQLAHIT
+565 STLQADVLQSAHIA
-579 VNIADLNSFTDVAG
+579 VNIADLNSFTDLAG
-593 STYVQLAFGSWVPA
+593 STYVQIAFGSWVPSG
-607 DEIIGNGDV
+607 EIIGNGAA

-624 IDNLTIDSRPN
+624 IDNLTIDGRPN

-642 SGSGTSARPQRFYRL
+642 SGSGTSAVPQRFYRL